1 MRCGTLRLIRF
12 LKKLKFV
19 YKSFIIRS
27 HYMQYFATFIRHN
40 DCEVNTMAKIIIYG
54 TEKNVTDKLTRILTR
69 SNHEVLRLKPSD
81 GFPQKQPKDT
91 LVVMDARLKWPDC
104 RALFSQIQ
112 GLEYPVLFLTADQDT
127 VSHLRALYRGRS
139 DVLVMPF
146 SAKAAVAPVDNLL
159 AQNQP
164 LSPLTVNE
172 ETRVAMLGNER
183 IELTA
188 QELALLMT
196 LMENPDLPVSRE
208 HLLRKAWGYQSM
220 GETRTVD
227 VHVQRLRRK
236 LGMNR
241 IETVYRC
248 GYRLKTA

>member
-1 MRCGTLRLIRF
+1 MTRIL
-12 LKKLKFV
+12 
-19 YKSFIIRS
+19 
-27 HYMQYFATFIRHN
+27 
-40 DCEVNTMAKIIIYG
+40 IYG
-54 TEKNVTDKLTRILTR
+54 KEKKVTDKLYRILTK
-69 SNHEVLRLKPSD
+69 NGHEALRQKPSD
-81 GFPQKQPKDT
+81 GIPAPHDKDT
-91 LVVMDARLKWPDC
+91 LVVMDARLKWPEC
-104 RALFSQIQ
+104 RTLFHKIQ
-112 GLEYPVLFLTADQDT
+112 GLDYPVLFLTADQET

-146 SAKAAVAPVDNLL
+146 SPKAAELAVENLL
-159 AQNQP
+159 QHNQP
-164 LSPLTVNE
+164 LSPLTVDE
-172 ETRVAMLGNER
+172 EARVAMFGDER
-183 IELTA
+183 VELTA
-188 QELALLMT
+188 QELALLIT

>member
-1 MRCGTLRLIRF
+1 
-12 LKKLKFV
+12 
-19 YKSFIIRS
+19 
-27 HYMQYFATFIRHN
+27 
-40 DCEVNTMAKIIIYG
+40 MAKILIYSK
-54 TEKNVTDKLTRILTR
+54 EKSVTDKIHRIFTKHG
-69 SNHEVLRLKPSD
+69 HEVLRLKPSA
-81 GFPQKQPKDT
+81 GIPKQHDKDT
-91 LVVMDARLKWPDC
+91 LVVMDARLQWQEC
-104 RALFSQIQ
+104 RVLFHTIQ
-112 GLEYPVLFLTADQDT
+112 DLDYPVLFLTADQET
-127 VSHLRALYRGRS
+127 VTHLRALYRGRS

-146 SAKAAVAPVDNLL
+146 SPKTALQVADGLL
-159 AQNQP
+159 KHNQP

-172 ETRVAMLGNER
+172 ETRVAMLGDER

>member
-1 MRCGTLRLIRF
+1 MACKTDVR
-12 LKKLKFV
+12 FV
-19 YKSFIIRS
+19 YTMVTIRL
-27 HYMQYFATFIRHN
+27 HFVQYFATFVRHN
-40 DCEVNTMAKIIIYG
+40 NCEVKNMANILIYG
-54 TEKNVTDKLTRILTR
+54 KEKNVTDKLNRILSR
-69 SNHEVLRLKPSD
+69 NGHEVISLNPSD
-81 GFPQKQPKDT
+81 GVPDLHDKST
-91 LVVMDARLKWPDC
+91 LVVMDARLKWPEC

-112 GLEYPVLFLTADQDT
+112 GLDYSVLFLTADQDT
-127 VSHLRALYRGRS
+127 IPHLRALYRGRS
-139 DVLVMPF
+139 DVLVLPF
-146 SAKAAVAPVDNLL
+146 SPKTALQAVDALL
-159 AQNQP
+159 QHTQP
-164 LSPLTVNE
+164 LSPLTVDE
-172 ETRVAMLGNER
+172 ETRVATLGDER

-188 QELALLMT
+188 QELALLLT

>member
-1 MRCGTLRLIRF
+1 
-12 LKKLKFV
+12 
-19 YKSFIIRS
+19 
-27 HYMQYFATFIRHN
+27 
-40 DCEVNTMAKIIIYG
+40 MAKILIYG
-54 TEKNVTDKLTRILTR
+54 TEKNVTEKLYRILTK
-69 SNHEVLRLKPSD
+69 NDHDVLRRSPAE
-81 GFPQKQPKDT
+81 GVPAEQTRDT
-91 LVVMDARLKWPDC
+91 LVVMDARLKWPEC
-104 RALFSQIQ
+104 RSLFQKIQ
-112 GLEYPVLFLTADQDT
+112 GLEYPVLFLTADQET

-146 SAKAAVAPVDNLL
+146 SAKTAVLAVENLL
-159 AQNQP
+159 KHNQP
-164 LSPLTVNE
+164 LSPLTVDE
-172 ETRVAMLGNER
+172 EARVAMLGEER
-183 IELTA
+183 VELTA
-188 QELALLMT
+188 QELALLLT
-196 LMENPDLPVSRE
+196 LMENHDLPVSRE

>member
-1 MRCGTLRLIRF
+1 
-12 LKKLKFV
+12 
-19 YKSFIIRS
+19 
-27 HYMQYFATFIRHN
+27 
-40 DCEVNTMAKIIIYG
+40 MAKILIYG
-54 TEKNVTDKLTRILTR
+54 TEKIVTDKLNRIL
-69 SNHEVLRLKPSD
+69 SKSGHEVLRLKPSD
-81 GFPQKQPKDT
+81 GVPKQQQKDT
-91 LVVMDARLKWPDC
+91 LVVMDARLKWPEC
-104 RALFSQIQ
+104 RALFSKIQ
-112 GLEYPVLFLTADQDT
+112 GLEYPVMFLTADQDT

-146 SAKAAVAPVDNLL
+146 SSKAALQAVDGLL
-159 AQNQP
+159 KQNQP
-164 LSPLTVNE
+164 LSPLTVDE
-172 ETRVAMLGNER
+172 EARVAMFGSER
-183 IELTA
+183 VELTA
-188 QELALLMT
+188 QELALLLT

-208 HLLRKAWGYQSM
+208 HLLRQAWGYQSM

>member
-1 MRCGTLRLIRF
+1 
-12 LKKLKFV
+12 
-19 YKSFIIRS
+19 
-27 HYMQYFATFIRHN
+27 
-40 DCEVNTMAKIIIYG
+40 MAKILIYG
-54 TEKNVTDKLTRILTR
+54 KEKSTTDKLNRILTK
-69 SNHEVLRLKPSD
+69 NGHEVSRLKPSD
-81 GFPQKQPKDT
+81 GVPKQQAGDT
-91 LVVMDARLKWPDC
+91 LVVMDARLKWPAC

-112 GLEYPVLFLTADQDT
+112 GLDYPVLFLTADQET

-139 DVLVMPF
+139 DVLVLPF
-146 SAKAAVAPVDNLL
+146 SPKAALQTVDGLL
-159 AQNQP
+159 KQNQP
-164 LSPLTVNE
+164 LSPLTVDE
-172 ETRVAMLGNER
+172 ETRVAMLGSER
-183 IELTA
+183 VELTA
-188 QELALLMT
+188 QELALLLT

>member
-1 MRCGTLRLIRF
+1 
-12 LKKLKFV
+12 
-19 YKSFIIRS
+19 
-27 HYMQYFATFIRHN
+27 
-40 DCEVNTMAKIIIYG
+40 MAKILIYG
-54 TEKNVTDKLTRILTR
+54 TEKNVTDKLTRILTK
-69 SNHEVLRLKPSD
+69 NGHEALRLNPAD
-81 GFPQKQPKDT
+81 GVPKQPSKDT

-112 GLEYPVLFLTADQDT
+112 GLEYPVMFLTADQDT

-139 DVLVMPF
+139 DVLLLPF
-146 SAKAAVAPVDNLL
+146 SSKAALQTVDSLL
-159 AQNQP
+159 KQNQP
-164 LSPLTVNE
+164 LSPLTVDE
-172 ETRVAMLGNER
+172 ETRVAMLGSER
-183 IELTA
+183 VELTA
-188 QELALLMT
+188 QELALLLT

-208 HLLRKAWGYQSM
+208 HLLRKAWGYLSM